1 MSVLAKRRSNRDT
14 NIWPGFVDALATLL
28 MVIIFVLMIFIVA
41 QFYLTQALSGR
52 DEALSQL
59 QQQVVEL
66 ADLLA
71 LERENSAE
79 LQASVTQLSA
89 DLQASLATRDAM
101 ETRLN
106 AVSQQ
111 RDTLE
116 SRLADAVAERASLQQ
131 RIVTLQ
137 NGDGAV
143 KDRLLSVIKERDAL
157 LGKLQA
163 VETELENENQKS
175 DRIAAELQ
183 DANNAIDVDRE
194 TIKLQLADLERLR
207 RDIAALKTVR
217 DDLEGKVAKLV
228 LANQVLSD
236 ENTEL
241 DEANQSLA
249 DATVDLQRD
258 LSQVR
263 IRNTA
268 LEARLNDQVEKT
280 MLAQKTIKQRDITL
294 AELTS
299 QYDLSQQT
307 LTKEQQLSAEAQ
319 RQVALLNDQ
328 IAALRS
334 QLAAINL
341 ALESSEAKNAAQ
353 NVKIVD
359 LGKRLNAALATKVQ
373 ELAKFR
379 SEFFGRLRQ
388 ILVNERNIRIVGDR
402 FVFQSEVFF
411 DPGSVD
417 IGPAGQAQLVTFAQ
431 TLKELIVKIPPD
443 INWVLQIEG
452 HTDAIPISNNRFRN
466 NWDLSAARA
475 ISVVQFLISQGLP
488 AEHLVAAGYG
498 EFQPIDPRTD
508 EFARRR
514 NRRIEMKLTQ
524 R

>member
-1 MSVLAKRRSNRDT
+1 M
-14 NIWPGFVDALATLL
+14 
-28 MVIIFVLMIFIVA
+28 
-41 QFYLTQALSGR
+41 
-52 DEALSQL
+52 
-59 QQQVVEL
+59 
-66 ADLLA
+66 
-71 LERENSAE
+71 
-79 LQASVTQLSA
+79 
-89 DLQASLATRDAM
+89 
-101 ETRLN
+101 
-106 AVSQQ
+106 
-111 RDTLE
+111 
-116 SRLADAVAERASLQQ
+116 
-131 RIVTLQ
+131 
-137 NGDGAV
+137 
-143 KDRLLSVIKERDAL
+143 
-157 LGKLQA
+157 
-163 VETELENENQKS
+163 
-175 DRIAAELQ
+175 
-183 DANNAIDVDRE
+183 
-194 TIKLQLADLERLR
+194 
-207 RDIAALKTVR
+207 R

-388 ILVNERNIRIVGDR
+388 I
-402 FVFQSEVFF
+402 
-411 DPGSVD
+411 
-417 IGPAGQAQLVTFAQ
+417 
-431 TLKELIVKIPPD
+431 
-443 INWVLQIEG
+443 
-452 HTDAIPISNNRFRN
+452 
-466 NWDLSAARA
+466 
-475 ISVVQFLISQGLP
+475 
-488 AEHLVAAGYG
+488 
-498 EFQPIDPRTD
+498 
-508 EFARRR
+508 
-514 NRRIEMKLTQ
+514 
-524 R
+524 